1 MKGSYRYAVC
11 LFAAVSLIS
20 CVNEPFETSNQV
32 IESFLGKEVTLVADL
47 DCSSQTKSE
56 FNAGD
61 GKIYWN
67 PDDELSLFYGSGAEG
82 GNKFTSTNDDY
93 SNIANFTGTINVIT
107 AGGEDVTEDDTY
119 FWGVYPYRPETS
131 CDGKSVT
138 TILPEVQPAKAGSFA
153 DDLYIT
159 MGRSSGLRMGFRSL
173 CSALEFTVANE
184 GIKKIV
190 FSGNNGEFIA
200 GTVKAGFDS
209 NGIPEIL
216 EYIDGKTEITLN
228 APEGHTLVPGVTYY
242 IVTLPVSFTKS
253 MKMTFYKEDGSVAV
267 RKWKTQDIS
276 MKRNIFKKYDNID
289 GSVVFSEAVDLG
301 LSVKWATFNV
311 GAGSAADYGDYFAWG
326 ETRTK
331 ESFTQEGYVQPAM
344 AQLDVEHDAANAN
357 WNGDWRMPSSTEWL
371 ELEQNCKW
379 EKTTDYQGSGIG
391 GYVVTSKI
399 EGFKDKSIFL
409 PNVGLSYDG
418 AEELRGTAGYY
429 WSSVV
434 ENDFPHCY
442 QIWSTETYLCSEDP
456 AYCGMAVR
464 PVCPVELEK
473 LVSYDNEKTLYK
485 RNTELIHIELEP
497 FNATDRNIEWIS
509 MDESVVTI
517 QSVDTKNLI
526 ATIHAEGVGTATV
539 KAIASNGMSVSWT
552 IHVLPEMARLPGASD
567 GLWEYLL
574 WEYLYPEFG
583 YQAVSD
589 FKSDVK
595 TITFAPAT
603 DSSNDPQAVVV
614 VNQEYVDDLECT
626 PIYAFLDDDGNLTFT
641 TTADTFEVTD
651 CTGLFKDFTIMTSV
665 TGLEYLDLINLDEE
679 YGMYEMFSGCSKL
692 ANIDLSAWT
701 VSSDIPVGKMFY
713 NCRGL
718 HELTFGPGFDFT
730 GRTLGEGIFTNLG
743 NIGGLALR
751 WATFT
756 CSYDQWQLILDL
768 LDTTAGY
775 TYYAA
780 PSSIVVN
787 GDVHQLKFGAT
798 TTLTCT
804 VLPDDIADKSV
815 TWSSSNE
822 IVASVSQDGVVEGK
836 SCGSATIS
844 ATSNVGGA
852 VGTYDITVY
861 FPAYYVSISG
871 QGRVAVGSSITL
883 TAATKPVTSPSSVTW
898 TSLNP
903 SIATVSDQ
911 GVVTGVSNGEAFI
924 RATSVDTPN
933 VYNVKKVT
941 VYTPVNS
948 MSISG
953 PESVFVGNTVSL
965 TANVNPSTTSETISW
980 SSSNTAVATVTPN
993 GVVTGISPGTATITA
1008 TSSLTGTK
1016 ATHEISSL
1024 RLYLTT
1030 LNSNGERVE
1039 VPEIYYPLLS
1049 KYMHYKDKKT
1059 YFYVYC
1065 DNGTTMRE
1073 YSIPGVSNSNITDH
1087 ISVQLSGPGLSC
1099 STGVYGGA
1107 YPSPMVT
1114 MTLATASGI
1123 NRNMTVI
1130 VTDADY
1136 NPILQQTFQVNT
1148 TRGSAPVSAS
1158 ARRPGNE
1165 CTWVQL
1171 WENGPKFAEFNVG
1184 ATITDYND
1192 PVDENSYTLAQ
1203 KENRGGLYPYKYTG
1217 REVYTDS
1224 YSGCMEEWNHI
1235 GTMRPLDDVSKY
1247 YWGDNWRD
1255 PKDEEMNELL
1265 NQHLG
1270 IETVG
1275 NFIKCVKVTGQGNYG
1290 GSVLYLPFTGYY
1302 VRGESGI
1309 RDVNKGAY
1317 YWLYEFD
1324 NSESYLTYV
1333 KCYNVDNNNTVHM
1346 TSVFFN
1352 NGLPVRAVLD
1362 E

>member
-1 MKGSYRYAVC
+1 MRGLYRFAVC
-11 LFAAVSLIS
+11 LFAAALLIS
-20 CVNEPFETSNQV
+20 CVNEPFGTSNDV

-131 CDGKSVT
+131 CDGRSVT
-138 TILPEVQPAKAGSFA
+138 TMLPEVQTAKAGSFA

-173 CSALEFTVANE
+173 CSALQFTVANE

-242 IVTLPVSFTKS
+242 MVTLPVSFTKS

-418 AEELRGTAGYY
+418 AEELRGSAGYY

-539 KAIASNGMSVSWT
+539 MAAASNGMSVSWT
-552 IHVLPEMARLPGASD
+552 IHVLPEMARFPGASD
-567 GLWEYLL
+567 GLWEYFQK
-574 WEYLYPEFG
+574 EFD
-583 YQAVSD
+583 YQSLDD
-589 FKSDVK
+589 FMSRVE
-595 TITFAPAT
+595 TVTFAPAT
-603 DSSNDPQAVVV
+603 DSSKDPYAFV
-614 VNQEYVDDLECT
+614 VNQEYVEDLECS
-626 PIYAFLDDDGNLTFT
+626 PIYATMDEDGNLTFT
-641 TTADTFEVTD
+641 TTADMFEVTD
-651 CTGLFKDFTIMTSV
+651 CTGLFKEFKSMTSV
-665 TGLEYLDLINLDEE
+665 TGLEYLDLINLDED

-756 CSYDQWQLILDL
+756 CSYDQWLLIQEL
-768 LDTTAGY
+768 LDTKTGY

-787 GDVHQLKFGAT
+787 GDGHRLKYGGR

-822 IVASVSQDGVVEGK
+822 RVASVSQEGVVLGTFI
-836 SCGSATIS
+836 GTTTIS
-844 ATSNVGGA
+844 ATSKVGGV

-861 FPAYYVSISG
+861 YPATSLTISG
-871 QGRVAVGSSITL
+871 LGQVAVGSSTTL
-883 TAATKPVTSPSSVTW
+883 KVTMNPITSPSAVTW

-933 VYNVKKVT
+933 VSNVKKVT

-953 PESVFVGNTVSL
+953 PESVVVGNTVSL
-965 TANVNPSTTSETISW
+965 TTNVNPSTTSETISW

-1024 RLYLTT
+1024 RLYLAT

-1123 NRNMTVI
+1123 KRNMTVI

-1136 NPILQQTFQVNT
+1136 NPILQRTFEVNT
-1148 TRGSAPVSAS
+1148 TRGSAAVLAS
-1158 ARRPGNE
+1158 AGRPGNE
-1165 CTWVQL
+1165 CAWVQL
-1171 WENGPKFAEFNVG
+1171 WEGGPKFAEFNVG
-1184 ATITDYND
+1184 ATITDYNN
-1192 PVDENSYTLAQ
+1192 PKDEGPIYAY
-1203 KENRGGLYPYKYTG
+1203 KENRGGLYPYGYPD
-1217 REVYTDS
+1217 REVYYDS
-1224 YSGCMEEWNHI
+1224 FYYSDWVNKWRIIPAE
-1235 GTMRPLDDVSKY
+1235 RPNPQDVSKAK
-1247 YWGDNWRD
+1247 WGDKWRIPTGD
-1255 PKDEEMNELL
+1255 EMNTLFDQ
-1265 NQHLG
+1265 NLG
-1270 IETVG
+1270 IETIG
-1275 NFIKCVKVTGQGNYG
+1275 GIKCIKVSGRGDFSGN
-1290 GSVLYLPFTGYY
+1290 VLYLPYTGYY
-1302 VRGESGI
+1302 ENGNESTS
-1309 RDVNKGAY
+1309 DSDEAY
-1317 YWLYEFD
+1317 YCLSCAYGRVNYYHVD
-1324 NSESYLTYV
+1324 RNGNSSTG
-1333 KCYNVDNNNTVHM
+1333 TM
-1346 TSVFFN
+1346 SFN
-1352 NGLPVRAVLD
+1352 NGLPVRAVLN